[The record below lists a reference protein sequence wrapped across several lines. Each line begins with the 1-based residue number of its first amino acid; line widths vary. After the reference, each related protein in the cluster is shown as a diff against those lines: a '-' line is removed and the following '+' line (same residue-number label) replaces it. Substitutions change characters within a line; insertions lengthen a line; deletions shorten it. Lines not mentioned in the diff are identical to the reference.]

1 MVISALKMAGQIEN
15 MQQCSNCLGFIP
27 YMKSP
32 KGYFPYAINDCN
44 KHVPEIR
51 VQKPKKAEKA

>member
-1 MVISALKMAGQIEN
+1 MVISALKMADQFDIP
-15 MQQCSNCLGFIP
+15 QCGNCLGIIP

-32 KGYFPYAINDCN
+32 KGLFPYAINDCN

-51 VQKPKKAEKA
+51 VQKPKKA